1 MNSASAPQQPTQ
13 PWRLWAVYGVI
24 TLVMG
29 SLLFRLVS
37 LQVLQRTEWLDQA
50 VENYTTI
57 DYIAPSRGII
67 YDRNGY
73 ILAGNIA
80 SYSVVI
86 TPADLPDSD
95 ADIQNIYRELSELID
110 VPATQGTI
118 EDAKLVAECVPGPGI
133 SQLVALGESL
143 APYQPVKVKC
153 DVGEEIARMVRERS
167 VDWPGVS
174 ILVDPIRD
182 YPTGS
187 LTANVIGFLGPIPA
201 SLEEQYRAEGFVPN
215 RDKIG
220 YAGVEAALDEILTGT
235 PGRRTIQVDVAG
247 QDLRNLEPPVDP
259 IPGNNLKL
267 TIDTRL
273 QAAAEAVLTTE
284 ITSWNVYYGR
294 IRISS
299 GVIIAM
305 NPKTG
310 EVLAMVTYP
319 TYENNRM
326 SRFIPAYYY
335 EQLSQDPRKPL
346 LNNAI
351 QAEFPPGSVFKISTA
366 TGAINE
372 GVVRLGQ
379 EIFAPGQLELCEKF
393 SPNDPCTANNTRP
406 FVDWIYDT
414 RPEGFGIIDYYRCI
428 AYSSNVCFYKLGGGF
443 EDEIE
448 EGLGIYR
455 LGEYARAIGYGAP
468 SGIQLI
474 GEQDGLI
481 PSPQWKRINQGENWS
496 TGDTYIAS
504 VGQGYVLGTPLQVLM
519 SGTTIANDGKLMQP
533 TIVREVTDSD
543 GKVVERWFNPVDFTI
558 WEPYQLEDDEGN
570 VINVWRNVGD
580 SPIVIEELPEE
591 PSRLSPFTEMRR
603 FNPQDFSIWEPYQLE
618 DEEGNVTNAWRN
630 VGGSAVVLEDLPEG
644 TYRISPFTENL
655 KWDTTIDPVI
665 ENYSCDQGYCDVV
678 GDPKIIQP
686 SSIQAV
692 QTGMRMAVTES
703 SGTLN
708 RIFSGFPIA
717 VAGKT
722 GTAEYCDDV
731 ALKAQRCQFG
741 QWPTHSWTL
750 AYAPFEDPEII
761 VMAFAY
767 NGGEGA
773 SVAGPMVFRT
783 IDAYFEI
790 KAQDIARNEGN

>member
-1 MNSASAPQQPTQ
+1 MSATTSPRTQTQ
-13 PWRLWAVYGVI
+13 PWRLWVIYGVVA
-24 TLVMG
+24 LVLG
-29 SLLFRLVS
+29 SLLYRLVT
-37 LQVLQRTEWLDQA
+37 LQVIQGTDWLDQA
-50 VENYTTI
+50 VENYTATEFL
-57 DYIAPSRGII
+57 APPRGII

-80 SYSVVI
+80 AYDVVI
-86 TPADLPDSD
+86 TPANLPDSE
-95 ADIQNIYRELSELID
+95 ADIQNIYRELSTMID
-110 VPATQGTI
+110 VPATQGTL
-118 EDAKLVAECVPGPGI
+118 EEAKLVAECVPGPGI
-133 SQLVALGESL
+133 AQIVALGESL
-143 APYQPVKVKC
+143 APYVPVKVAC
-153 DVGEEIARMVRERS
+153 DVDEEIARMVREKA

-174 ILVDPIRD
+174 VQIDPIRD

-187 LTANVIGFLGPIPA
+187 LTANVVGFLGPIPA
-201 SLEEQYRAEGFVPN
+201 ALEEDYRDRGFVPN

-235 PGRRTIQVDVAG
+235 PGERTIQEDVAG
-247 QDLRNLEPPVDP
+247 AELRNLEPPLAPV
-259 IPGNNLKL
+259 PGNNLKL

-273 QAAAEAVLTTE
+273 QSAAEAVLLTE
-284 ITSWNVYYGR
+284 IKSWNDYYGR

-310 EVLAMVTYP
+310 EILAMVTYP

-326 SRFIPAYYY
+326 SRFIPASYY
-335 EQLSQDPRKPL
+335 EQLSQDPRRPL

-414 RPEGFGIIDYYRCI
+414 NPDGFGVVDFYRCI
-428 AYSSNVCFYKLGGGF
+428 AFSSNVCFYKLGGGY

-448 EGLGIYR
+448 EGLGIFR
-455 LGEYARAIGYGAP
+455 LGEYARAIGYGRP
-468 SGIQLI
+468 SGIELI

-519 SGTTIANDGKLMQP
+519 SGATIANDGKLMQP
-533 TIVREVTDSD
+533 TIVREATDSE
-543 GKVVERWFNPVDFTI
+543 GKVIERWFNP
-558 WEPYQLEDDEGN
+558 E
-570 VINVWRNVGD
+570 
-580 SPIVIEELPEE
+580 
-591 PSRLSPFTEMRR
+591 
-603 FNPQDFSIWEPYQLE
+603 DFSITERP
-618 DEEGNVTNAWRN
+618 AP
-630 VGGSAVVLEDLPEG
+630 GSHQ
-644 TYRISPFTENL
+644 ISPFIPNI
-655 KWDTTIDPVI
+655 KWDNTVDPMI
-665 ENYSCDQGYCDVV
+665 KGYSCEEGYCSET
-678 GDPKIIQP
+678 GETKIIQP

-692 QTGMRMAVTES
+692 QTGMRMAVTDPR
-703 SGTLN
+703 GTLN

-750 AYAPFEDPEII
+750 AYAPFDDPEII
-761 VMAFAY
+761 IMAFAY

-773 SVAGPMVFRT
+773 SVAGPMVFRVME
-783 IDAYFEI
+783 AYFEI
-790 KAQDIARNEGN
+790 KSIDIAQSEGG

>member
-1 MNSASAPQQPTQ
+1 MSTADTPRYHTE
-13 PWRLWAVYGVI
+13 PWRLWAIYGVV
-24 TLVMG
+24 TLVLG

-37 LQVLQRTEWLDQA
+37 LQVLQGTDWLDEA

-57 DYIAPSRGII
+57 ESIAPSRGII

-86 TPADLPDSD
+86 TPANLPDSA
-95 ADIQNIYRELSELID
+95 ADIQNIYRELAGLID

-118 EDAKLVAECVPGPGI
+118 EEAKLVAECVPGPGI
-133 SQLVALGESL
+133 EQLVALGESL
-143 APYQPVKVKC
+143 APYKPVKVKC
-153 DVGEEIARMVRERS
+153 DVSEEVARMVRERS

-174 ILVDPIRD
+174 VLIDPIRD

-201 SLEEQYRAEGFVPN
+201 SLEEQYVAGGFVPN

-220 YAGVEAALDEILTGT
+220 YAGVEAALDQALTGT
-235 PGRRTIQVDVAG
+235 PGQRTIQVDVAG
-247 QDLRNLEPPVDP
+247 QELRNLEPPVAP
-259 IPGNNLKL
+259 IPGNNLRL

-273 QAAAEAVLTTE
+273 QTAAEAVLFTE
-284 ITSWNVYYGR
+284 IKSWNDYFGR

-305 NPKTG
+305 NPRTG
-310 EVLAMVTYP
+310 EILAMVTYP

-335 EQLSQDPRKPL
+335 EQLSEDPRRPL

-351 QAEFPPGSVFKISTA
+351 QAEYPPGSVFKISTA

-372 GVVRLGQ
+372 EVVRLGQ

-393 SPNDPCTANNTRP
+393 SPNDPCTDRNTRP
-406 FVDWIYDT
+406 FVDWIYES
-414 RPEGFGIIDYYRCI
+414 RPEGFGIIDFYRCV
-428 AYSSNVCFYKLGGGF
+428 AFSSNVCFYKLGGGY

-448 EGLGIYR
+448 EGLGIFR
-455 LGEYARAIGYGAP
+455 LAEYAEAIGYGRP

-519 SGTTIANDGKLMQP
+519 SGATIANDGKLMQP
-533 TIVREVTDSD
+533 TIVREVTDSE
-543 GKVVERWFNPVDFTI
+543 GKV
-558 WEPYQLEDDEGN
+558 
-570 VINVWRNVGD
+570 
-580 SPIVIEELPEE
+580 IEQW
-591 PSRLSPFTEMRR
+591 
-603 FNPQDFSIWEPYQLE
+603 FNPQDFSIWVPEQAT
-618 DEEGNVTNAWRN
+618 DDRGNIVRAWRN
-630 VGGSAVVLEDLPEG
+630 VGNDEIQEKLPEG

-655 KWDTTIDPVI
+655 KWDTTIDPMI
-665 ENYSCDQGYCDVV
+665 ESYSCDEGYCDKT
-678 GDPKIIQP
+678 GEIKIIQP

-692 QTGMRMAVTES
+692 QTGMRMAVTDP

-750 AYAPFEDPEII
+750 AYAPFDDPEII

-783 IDAYFEI
+783 IEAYFEI
-790 KAQDIARNEGN
+790 KAIDIAQTGGN

>member
-1 MNSASAPQQPTQ
+1 MNSTTTPRYQMQ
-13 PWRLWAVYGVI
+13 PWRLWVIYGVVA
-24 TLVMG
+24 LALGV
-29 SLLFRLVS
+29 LLFRLIN
-37 LQVLQRTEWLDQA
+37 LQVVQGTDWLDEA
-50 VENYTTI
+50 VENYTTTES
-57 DYIAPSRGII
+57 IAPARGII

-80 SYSVVI
+80 AYNVVI
-86 TPADLPDSD
+86 TPANLPDSE
-95 ADIQNIYRELSELID
+95 ADIQNIYRKLSALID

-118 EDAKLVAECVPGPGI
+118 EEAKLVAECVPGPGI
-133 SQLVALGESL
+133 EQLVALGESL
-143 APYQPVKVKC
+143 APYRPVKVKC
-153 DVGEEIARMVRERS
+153 DAGEEVARMVREKA

-174 ILVDPIRD
+174 VEIDPIRD

-187 LTANVIGFLGPIPA
+187 LTANVVGFLGPIPA
-201 SLEEQYRAEGFVPN
+201 ALEAEYRNAGFIPN

-247 QDLRNLEPPVDP
+247 KELRNLEAPVAP
-259 IPGNNLKL
+259 VPGNNLRL

-273 QAAAEAVLTTE
+273 QAATEAVLLTE
-284 ITSWNVYYGR
+284 IQAWNDYFGR

-310 EVLAMVTYP
+310 EILAMVTYP

-335 EQLSQDPRKPL
+335 EQLSQDPRRPL

-351 QAEFPPGSVFKISTA
+351 QAEYPPGSVFKISTA

-372 GVVRLGQ
+372 SVVRLGQ
-379 EIFAPGQLELCEKF
+379 EIFAPAQLELCEKF

-414 RPEGFGIIDYYRCI
+414 NPDGFGIIDFYRCI
-428 AYSSNVCFYKLGGGF
+428 AFSSNVCFYKLGGGY

-448 EGLGIYR
+448 EGLGILR
-455 LGEYARAIGYGAP
+455 LGEYARAIGYGRP
-468 SGIQLI
+468 SGIELI

-481 PSPQWKRINQGENWS
+481 PTPQWKRINQGENWS

-519 SGTTIANDGKLMQP
+519 SGATIANDGKLMQP
-533 TIVREVTDSD
+533 TIVREVTDNE
-543 GKVVERWFNPVDFTI
+543 GRVIEQWFNPEDFSVWT
-558 WEPYQLEDDEGN
+558 PYQATEG
-570 VINVWRNVGD
+570 RG
-580 SPIVIEELPEE
+580 IV
-591 PSRLSPFTEMRR
+591 SRGWLNIGTSEIAD
-603 FNPQDFSIWEPYQLE
+603 Q
-618 DEEGNVTNAWRN
+618 
-630 VGGSAVVLEDLPEG
+630 LPEG
-644 TYRISPFTENL
+644 AYQISPFIPNI
-655 KWDTTIDPVI
+655 KWDTTVTPMIQG
-665 ENYSCDQGYCDVV
+665 YSCEAGYCSLTDEI
-678 GDPKIIQP
+678 KIIQP

-692 QTGMRMAVTES
+692 QTGMRMAVTDPR
-703 SGTLN
+703 GTLN

-731 ALKAQRCQFG
+731 ALEANRCQFG
-741 QWPTHSWTL
+741 EWPTHSWTL
-750 AYAPFEDPEII
+750 AYAPFDDPEII

-773 SVAGPMVFRT
+773 SVAGPMVIRT
-783 IDAYFEI
+783 LEAYFEI
-790 KAQDIARNEGN
+790 KAIDIAQSGGG

>member
-1 MNSASAPQQPTQ
+1 MNSATTPRYQMQ
-13 PWRLWAVYGVI
+13 PWRLWVIYGVV
-24 TLVMG
+24 TLALG
-29 SLLFRLVS
+29 ALLFRLIT
-37 LQVLQRTEWLDQA
+37 LQVVQGTDWLDEA
-50 VENYTTI
+50 VENYTTTES
-57 DYIAPSRGII
+57 IAPARGII

-80 SYSVVI
+80 AYNVVI
-86 TPADLPDSD
+86 TPADLPDSE
-95 ADIQNIYRELSELID
+95 ADIQSIYRKLSALID

-118 EDAKLVAECVPGPGI
+118 EEAKLVAECVPGPGI
-133 SQLVALGESL
+133 EQLVALGESL
-143 APYQPVKVKC
+143 APYRPVKVKC
-153 DVGEEIARMVRERS
+153 DAGEEVARMVREKA

-174 ILVDPIRD
+174 VEIDPIRD

-201 SLEEQYRAEGFVPN
+201 ALEAEYRSAGFVPN

-247 QDLRNLEPPVDP
+247 KELRNLDAPVAP
-259 IPGNNLKL
+259 VPGNNLRL

-273 QAAAEAVLTTE
+273 QAATEAVLLTE
-284 ITSWNVYYGR
+284 IQAWNDYFGR

-310 EVLAMVTYP
+310 EILAMVTYP

-335 EQLSQDPRKPL
+335 EQLSQDPRRPL

-351 QAEFPPGSVFKISTA
+351 QAEYPPGSVFKISTA

-372 GVVRLGQ
+372 SVVRLGQ
-379 EIFAPGQLELCEKF
+379 EIFAPAQLELCEKF

-414 RPEGFGIIDYYRCI
+414 NPDGFGIIDFYRCI
-428 AYSSNVCFYKLGGGF
+428 AFSSNVCFYKLGGGY

-448 EGLGIYR
+448 EGLGILR
-455 LGEYARAIGYGAP
+455 LGEYARAIGYGRP
-468 SGIQLI
+468 SGIELI

-481 PSPQWKRINQGENWS
+481 PTPQWKRINQGENWS

-519 SGTTIANDGKLMQP
+519 SGATIAADGKLMQP
-533 TIVREVTDSD
+533 TIVREVTDNE
-543 GKVVERWFNPVDFTI
+543 GKVIEQWFNPDDFSVWT
-558 WEPYQLEDDEGN
+558 PYQATEG
-570 VINVWRNVGD
+570 RG
-580 SPIVIEELPEE
+580 IV
-591 PSRLSPFTEMRR
+591 SRGWLNIGTSEIAD
-603 FNPQDFSIWEPYQLE
+603 Q
-618 DEEGNVTNAWRN
+618 
-630 VGGSAVVLEDLPEG
+630 LPEG
-644 TYRISPFTENL
+644 AYQISPFTPNT
-655 KWDTTIDPVI
+655 KWDTTVTPVI
-665 ENYSCDQGYCDVV
+665 QGYSCEAGYCSLTDET
-678 GDPKIIQP
+678 KIIQP

-692 QTGMRMAVTES
+692 QTGMRMAVTDPR
-703 SGTLN
+703 GTLN

-731 ALKAQRCQFG
+731 ALEANRCQFG
-741 QWPTHSWTL
+741 EWPTHSWTL
-750 AYAPFEDPEII
+750 AYAPFDDPEII

-773 SVAGPMVFRT
+773 SVAGPMVIRT
-783 IDAYFEI
+783 LEAYFEI
-790 KAQDIARNEGN
+790 KSIDIAQSGGG